1 MTKEVTWDARGKV
14 VADTFT
20 CTATTPFNMPDFG
33 FDPPEIAGVLKAEN
47 GVILELAIEA
57 RRDQ

>member
-1 MTKEVTWDARGKV
+1 MT
-14 VADTFT
+14 
-20 CTATTPFNMPDFG
+20 DFG
-33 FDPPEIAGVLKAEN
+33 FDPPEIVGVLKAEN